1 MQNGNVW
8 VLTKRSHLLWKST
21 LEAMKDDRNSKLMEV
36 DEDILKRKPIKKM
49 YVDPMGVHCF
59 LLAEHEIFYNHWG
72 SNRVFQVMTKPQEGQ
87 AASQQPK
94 AFRSV
99 DLQYQSPLDRSS
111 FEVLLGTEDGN
122 IFHAAFQWT
131 PQGLNTMKHINWVFQ
146 TPDYRPILDLKIA
159 KIAGNQV
166 VLAITENSL
175 HQFHSNRNQNIR
187 EIFQEY

>member
-99 DLQYQSPLDRSS
+99 DLQYQSP
-111 FEVLLGTEDGN
+111 
-122 IFHAAFQWT
+122 
-131 PQGLNTMKHINWVFQ
+131 
-146 TPDYRPILDLKIA
+146 
-159 KIAGNQV
+159 
-166 VLAITENSL
+166 
-175 HQFHSNRNQNIR
+175 
-187 EIFQEY
+187 